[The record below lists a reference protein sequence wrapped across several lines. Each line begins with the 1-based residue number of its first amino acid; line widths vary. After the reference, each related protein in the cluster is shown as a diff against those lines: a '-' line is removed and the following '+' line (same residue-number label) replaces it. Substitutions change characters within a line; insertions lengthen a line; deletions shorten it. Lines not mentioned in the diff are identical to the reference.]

1 MKDRNIAVIGCG
13 YWGKNLVRNF
23 YNLKALRAICDS
35 DKGKEKENK
44 ALYHEVSFAS
54 SFDEALRDP
63 LIKAVAIAS
72 PAETHYALV
81 KKALL
86 RNKDVFVE
94 KPLALNVKDGEEL
107 VKIARQNKRILM
119 VDHLLQ
125 YHPALIKLK
134 EIVENGV
141 IGDIRYIYSNRLS
154 IGKFRK
160 EENILWSFAPHD
172 VSVILSLVKQ
182 MPKEVEA
189 FGGVYLQKGVYDT
202 TLTTLVFDGGL
213 RAHIFVNWLHPFKEQ
228 KLVVI
233 GTKNMAVFDD
243 QSQDKLVLYPHKV
256 NWVKGIPVASKAPHK
271 SVKTGSEEPLENA
284 CRHFLSCIDAR
295 KTPLTD
301 GEEALRVLRVLNR
314 TEEALKRKK
323 YGKNK

>member
-1 MKDRNIAVIGCG
+1 MKNRNIAVIGCG

-23 YNLKALRAICDS
+23 YNLKALRTICDS

-44 ALYHEVSFAS
+44 ALYCGVGFAS
-54 SFDEALRDP
+54 SFDEVLRDP

-86 RNKDVFVE
+86 HNKDVLVE
-94 KPLALNVKDGEEL
+94 KPLALSVKDGEEL
-107 VKIARQNKRILM
+107 VKTAGQNKRILM
-119 VDHLLQ
+119 IDHLLQ
-125 YHPALIKLK
+125 YHPALAKLK
-134 EIVENGV
+134 EIVEDGV
-141 IGDIRYIYSNRLS
+141 IGDLQYIYSNRLS
-154 IGKFRK
+154 IGRFRK

-189 FGGVYLQKGVYDT
+189 FGGVYLQRGIYDT
-202 TLTTLVFDGGL
+202 TLTTLAFDEGL
-213 RAHIFVNWLHPFKEQ
+213 KAHIFVNWLHPFKEQ

-271 SVKTGSEEPLENA
+271 SVKIDFEEPLENA
-284 CRHFLSCIDAR
+284 CRHFLSCIDKR
-295 KTPLTD
+295 NPPLTD

-314 TEEALKRKK
+314 MEEALKRKK
-323 YGKNK
+323 YEKNK